1 MKNILIA
8 LDYNP
13 SAQKV
18 AENGYALAKALNA
31 NVTLLHVLADYTYYS
46 SLNYSPIMGFN
57 SFINS
62 DFSQM
67 AENEA
72 LTKAA
77 EDFLIKTRTHLLN
90 ENIQVLIKDG
100 STADQIIAT
109 AQEINADVIVLGK
122 YNKSSF
128 EKVML
133 GSVTESM
140 LSNSKTPLFIVP
152 TIDEQEED

>member
-18 AENGYALAKALNA
+18 AENGNALAKALNA
-31 NVTLLHVLADYTYYS
+31 QVTLLHVLADYTYYS

-67 AENEA
+67 EEVEA
-72 LTKAA
+72 LNKAA
-77 EDFLIKTRTHLLN
+77 EDFLIKTRTYLAD
-90 ENIQVLIKDG
+90 ENIKVLIKDG
-100 STADQIIAT
+100 STAEQILAT
-109 AQEINADVIVLGK
+109 AQEINADIIVLGK
-122 YNKSSF
+122 YNKSAL

-133 GSVTESM
+133 GSVTEHM
-140 LSNSKTPLFIVP
+140 LTKSKTPLFIVP
-152 TIDEQEED
+152 TIDEEE

>member
-18 AENGYALAKALNA
+18 AENGYALATTLNA
-31 NVTLLHVLADYTYYS
+31 QVTLLHVLADYTYYS

-62 DFSQM
+62 DFSQI
-67 AENEA
+67 EEVEA

-77 EDFLIKTRTHLLN
+77 EDFLIKTRSHLAD
-90 ENIQVLIKDG
+90 ETIKVLTRDG
-100 STADQIIAT
+100 STAEQILAT
-109 AQEINADVIVLGK
+109 AKEINADIIVLGK
-122 YNKSSF
+122 YNKSAI

-133 GSVTESM
+133 GSVTEHM
-140 LSNSKTPLFIVP
+140 LSKSTTPLFIIP
-152 TIDEQEED
+152 TVDEEEK